1 MAETRTL
8 RRLIT
13 GAPLDPLDSATR
25 KNVALVAFFAW
36 VGLGA
41 DGLSSSCYGP
51 EEAYLALGSHTH
63 FGLYLAAAIAITVF
77 IISLAYNQVIEL
89 FPNGGGGYKVAT
101 NLLGPHAG
109 LVSGAALIVD
119 YVLTIA
125 ISIASGTDALF
136 SLLPLGWHGYKIGIG
151 IGAIIALVALNLRG
165 MKEAIKFLLPIFV
178 GFVIVHVF
186 LITYGIYAHA
196 DRLPALIPDTLNETA
211 GLARD
216 TSWIFVVSII
226 LLAYSQGGGTY
237 TGLEAVS
244 NNVNTLAEPRVATG
258 KWTMFYMATSLA
270 FTAGGIMLLYLL
282 WDATHSPGQT
292 LNAVVFKSII
302 DHLDFGGPA
311 INGAALIGVLV
322 LEAGL
327 LFVAANT
334 GFLGGPAVLSNMAA
348 DSWVPRQFR
357 QLSNRLVTQNGIV
370 LMGAAALAVL
380 VWSGGSVTLLVVLYS
395 INVFLTFS
403 ISLFGLCVY
412 WVKNRR
418 VAKKWLW
425 RFLLSAAGLVVTSG
439 ILTILVF
446 EKFGTGGWVTILI
459 TGGVVAVCL
468 AIRWHY
474 SATREQLR
482 EIDKLF
488 SGQPMQQD
496 AANPP
501 ALDPQLP
508 TAVFF
513 VGKNRG
519 VSMHALLWVQRLFPE
534 HFKNF
539 IFLSVGEVDAQSYD
553 GQGAL
558 RTLRYEIENSL
569 RYYVNFCHS
578 HGLAAKSCLAFGTD
592 PVEELIKLSDQASRE
607 FPNSVCFA
615 SKLIFAS
622 ESFFTRWLHNQT
634 ALAIQQRLHIM
645 GQQMVILPMKV
656 A

>member
-13 GAPLDPLDSATR
+13 GAPLDPLDPATR

-63 FGLYLAAAIAITVF
+63 FGLYLAAAIAITVV

-282 WDATHSPGQT
+282 WDATHSAGQT

-519 VSMHALLWVQRLFPE
+519 VSMHALLWVQRLFHG